1 MSLNCERPNRGRK
14 PLVSV
19 EINGGRRALVFLL
32 PRTPCLSK
40 VRSDGLIKRGVS
52 ESVDEIFPCAARF
65 DSMGFG
71 LVSFERVTVD
81 SSIQVGVSGPTVWVK
96 VEGKGS
102 FLNSGNL
109 KEFSREML
117 DRGYREF
124 VVDLADCA
132 MMDSTFMGTMAS
144 VALRLKEIGH
154 GHLHIVHC
162 GNRSQQLLSGLGLDQ
177 IFDIHSDGTGTP
189 ECEALEQ
196 ASRSQTL
203 DSRKKEQ
210 AETMLEAHEAL
221 CEAAPE
227 NIFRFKDVLDFLRQ
241 DLRHETSSK

>member
-1 MSLNCERPNRGRK
+1 MLSLMRPFM
-14 PLVSV
+14 
-19 EINGGRRALVFLL
+19 A
-32 PRTPCLSK
+32 
-40 VRSDGLIKRGVS
+40 GVS
-52 ESVDEIFPCAARF
+52 NQFLERLHPERF
-65 DSMGFG
+65 DSMPFG
-71 LVSFERVTVD
+71 LVSFKELIVD
-81 SSIQVGVSGPTVWVK
+81 SSIQVGVRGPTVWVK
-96 VEGKGS
+96 VEGRGS

-109 KEFSREML
+109 KEFAREML

-144 VALRLKEIGH
+144 VALRLKELGR

-162 GNRSQQLLSGLGLDQ
+162 GNRSQELLSGLGLDQ
-177 IFDIHSDGTGTP
+177 IFDIHTNGARAP
-189 ECEALEQ
+189 ECGALEQ
-196 ASRSQTL
+196 ATGGKLTEAQ
-203 DSRKKEQ
+203 KQEQ

-241 DLRHETSSK
+241 DLHRETPSK

>member
-1 MSLNCERPNRGRK
+1 
-14 PLVSV
+14 
-19 EINGGRRALVFLL
+19 
-32 PRTPCLSK
+32 
-40 VRSDGLIKRGVS
+40 
-52 ESVDEIFPCAARF
+52 
-65 DSMGFG
+65 
-71 LVSFERVTVD
+71 VD
-81 SSIQVGVSGPTVWVK
+81 SSIQVGVRGPTVWVK

-144 VALRLKEIGH
+144 VALRLKELGH

-177 IFDIHSDGTGTP
+177 IFDIHTDGTGAP
-189 ECEALEQ
+189 ECEAFEQ
-196 ASRSQTL
+196 ASRSQTI

-210 AETMLEAHEAL
+210 TETMLEAHEAL

-241 DLRHETSSK
+241 DLHHETSSK

>member
-1 MSLNCERPNRGRK
+1 MP
-14 PLVSV
+14 
-19 EINGGRRALVFLL
+19 
-32 PRTPCLSK
+32 
-40 VRSDGLIKRGVS
+40 
-52 ESVDEIFPCAARF
+52 
-65 DSMGFG
+65 FG

-81 SSIQVGVSGPTVWVK
+81 SSIQVGVRGPTVWVK

-144 VALRLKEIGH
+144 VALRLKELGR

-177 IFDIHSDGTGTP
+177 IFDIQGDGTSAP

-196 ASRSQTL
+196 AARGQSL
-203 DSRKKEQ
+203 DSRKQEQ

-241 DLRHETSSK
+241 DLHHETSSK

>member
-1 MSLNCERPNRGRK
+1 M
-14 PLVSV
+14 PL
-19 EINGGRRALVFLL
+19 
-32 PRTPCLSK
+32 
-40 VRSDGLIKRGVS
+40 
-52 ESVDEIFPCAARF
+52 
-65 DSMGFG
+65 G
-71 LVSFERVTVD
+71 LVSFKELIVD
-81 SSIQVGVSGPTVWVK
+81 SSIQVGIRGPTVWVK
-96 VEGKGS
+96 VEGRGS

-144 VALRLKEIGH
+144 VALRLKELGR

-162 GNRSQQLLSGLGLDQ
+162 GNRSQDLLSGLGLDQ
-177 IFDIHSDGTGTP
+177 IFDIHANGARSP
-189 ECEALEQ
+189 ECGALEP
-196 ASRSQTL
+196 AAAGNSPEA
-203 DSRKKEQ
+203 RKQEQ

-227 NIFRFKDVLDFLRQ
+227 NLFRFKDVLDFLRQ
-241 DLRHETSSK
+241 DLHRETPLK